1 MEKDK
6 KDLDNSDKSKD
17 PDLEVEEDHKESYK
31 KRETWSSR
39 FDFLLA
45 CIGFS
50 VGLGNVWR
58 FPYLCYKNG
67 GGAFLIPYLICV
79 IVGGIPL
86 FYLEVAVGQFMGVAG
101 VKAWNLVPIFRGIGL
116 STLIIVFFLNCYYNV
131 ILTWAFRYFFAS
143 FTSELPWRYCDRS
156 DWATDHCYEFDQAAP
171 VDNRCNFT
179 DSRNITTIGAM
190 YNKECIDEGTA
201 HLLNITIYN
210 STGTDK
216 PILSYYVEPV
226 TEYWE
231 NKVLAISDG
240 IDQMG
245 PAKWDLALCLLL
257 AWIVVYLC
265 ICKGIRSSG
274 RVMYVTATSPY
285 IFMTILLIR
294 NCLLDGAREGIIY
307 YVKPNFKK
315 MAEMQVW
322 VDAGTQIF
330 FSYSIALGSLTAL
343 GSYNKFNHNSY
354 RDSILFAI
362 TNSGTSI
369 FAGFIIF
376 SILGHMAHVQ
386 GKDIADV
393 AESGPG
399 LAFIAYPKALTM
411 MPAAPFWSVCFFLM
425 LILLGLDS
433 EFVGVEGV
441 ITPIVDQFPDFLR
454 KGYRREIFIGGVCIL
469 QFLVGLPMI
478 CPGGMYVFQLFD
490 YYSGSRIILFV
501 GAFMC
506 VAVAWIY
513 GIFRFYDNIE
523 MMYGWR
529 INPYMGIGWT
539 VFSPIFCMAIFV
551 MSTINYAELDYKR
564 PKGVYQYP
572 QWAVAV
578 GWSMAAFAAMWI
590 PLGWLYHIVRYGRDW
605 DTFELC
611 FRPMGLK
618 PHQKRPQDYD
628 ERTLDSLDGPE
639 VGYVTDRPPPYEGH
653 MQTDLNKEPT
663 AIPNLAFQPDE
674 KADHIYPQFTKL

>member
-1 MEKDK
+1 MVDK
-6 KDLDNSDKSKD
+6 K
-17 PDLEVEEDHKESYK
+17 
-31 KRETWSSR
+31 
-39 FDFLLA
+39 
-45 CIGFS
+45 
-50 VGLGNVWR
+50 
-58 FPYLCYKNG
+58 
-67 GGAFLIPYLICV
+67 
-79 IVGGIPL
+79 
-86 FYLEVAVGQFMGVAG
+86 
-101 VKAWNLVPIFRGIGL
+101 
-116 STLIIVFFLNCYYNV
+116 
-131 ILTWAFRYFFAS
+131 
-143 FTSELPWRYCDRS
+143 
-156 DWATDHCYEFDQAAP
+156 
-171 VDNRCNFT
+171 
-179 DSRNITTIGAM
+179 
-190 YNKECIDEGTA
+190 CIDAGAA
-201 HLLNITIYN
+201 HLLNITIFN
-210 STGTDK
+210 ETGEDK

-240 IDQMG
+240 IDKMG

-274 RVMYVTATSPY
+274 RVVYFTATAPY
-285 IFMTILLIR
+285 VFMTILLIR
-294 NCLLDGAREGIIY
+294 NCLLDGAKDGIVY
-307 YVKPNFKK
+307 YVKPDFKK
-315 MAEMQVW
+315 MGDMQVW

-330 FSYSIALGSLTAL
+330 FSYSISLGSLTAL

-411 MPAAPFWSVCFFLM
+411 MPAAPFWSVCFFFM
-425 LILLGLDS
+425 VILLGLDS

-441 ITPIVDQFPDFLR
+441 VTPIVDQFPDFLR
-454 KGYRREIFIGGVCIL
+454 KGYRREVFIGIVCII
-469 QFLVGLPMI
+469 QYLVGLPMI

-501 GAFMC
+501 AAFMC

-513 GIFRFYDNIE
+513 GVRRFYDNIE

-529 INPYMGIGWT
+529 INPYMAIGWT
-539 VFSPIFCMAIFV
+539 VVSPIFCMAIFV
-551 MSTINYAELDYKR
+551 MSTINYSELDYKR
-564 PKGVYQYP
+564 PKGVYVYP
-572 QWAVAV
+572 NWAVAV

-590 PLGWLYHIVRYGRDW
+590 PLGWIYHIIRYGSSW
-605 DTFELC
+605 DTFKRC
-611 FRPMGLK
+611 FKPLGLK
-618 PHQKRPQDYD
+618 PHQMRPQDYG
-628 ERTLDSLDGPE
+628 EKTLDSLMSPE
-639 VGYVTDRPPPYEGH
+639 RGYIADHPPPYDGH
-653 MQTDLNKEPT
+653 MTANVIQGSKEVE
-663 AIPNLAFQPDE
+663 NLAFQPDE
-674 KADHIYPQFTKL
+674 KSEGLYPTTTKL